1 MMSLFEICQWI
12 QDTQFGTSLRE
23 SQYMFPIVESVH
35 VLGLGAS
42 VGIILWTDLRLIGA
56 ALRREP
62 AIEVHEQMKP
72 WMLTGFT
79 AMMLSGALLFWS
91 EAAKLYNSNT
101 FRIKLIFLVIAGIN
115 ALLFETREARTRE
128 VRRIELGSL
137 PMRAKITGWVS
148 LIAWMGVII
157 FGRWTAYGLK

>member
-1 MMSLFEICQWI
+1 MTLFEICQWI
-12 QDTQFGTSLRE
+12 QDTKFGTDLRE
-23 SQYMFPIVESVH
+23 SQYMFPIVESIH

-42 VGIILWTDLRLIGA
+42 VGLILWTDLRLVGA

-72 WMLTGFT
+72 WMLTGFVV
-79 AMMLSGALLFWS
+79 MMLSGALLFWS
-91 EAAKLYNSNT
+91 EAAKLYGSNT
-101 FRIKLIFLVIAGIN
+101 FRAKLIFLAIAGIN
-115 ALLFETREARTRE
+115 ALVFETREARTGE

-137 PMRAKITGWVS
+137 PLRARLAGWVS
-148 LIAWMGVII
+148 LIAWTGVIV

>member
-1 MMSLFEICQWI
+1 MSLFEICQWI
-12 QDTQFGTSLRE
+12 QDTQFGTALRE

-42 VGIILWTDLRLIGA
+42 VGLILWTDLRLIGA
-56 ALRREP
+56 ALRRES

-72 WMLTGFT
+72 WMFTGFA

-91 EAAKLYNSNT
+91 EAGKLYNSNT
-101 FRIKLIFLVIAGIN
+101 FRIKLLFLIIAGLN
-115 ALLFETREARTRE
+115 ALLFESREALTGE
-128 VRRIELGSL
+128 VRKIEVGTL
-137 PMRAKITGWVS
+137 PVRARITGYVS
-148 LIAWMGVII
+148 IIAWMGVII